1 MRNLKTTVLLLLGF
15 ALIYSGC
22 DFRKL
27 PLPVEKSG
35 IMAFGANDT
44 SYIEIKPVWN
54 SSFLG
59 RTLNRPT
66 DIIVGPDGYL
76 WVANSGNNEIFS
88 LTKAGEILSSNNFDN
103 LRPLLHPTALS
114 LDSKLNLLMVN
125 GSDTIFVWNEYA
137 NLIGIDSVASRV
149 VFRRISGDTVHYS
162 IEQAAQFLA
171 APVDS
176 LHLHFLRFL
185 FRKNEND
192 IRSLSS
198 IHPFYISPDP
208 SRRYVGI
215 AAGKFGS
222 EEVYVSETFRNRI
235 ARFKLIPERR
245 LKLKNGVEVFSYKGM
260 FDRNVVTY
268 GSGAGTVDTP
278 RGIFVDRSG
287 NLYLTQ
293 LGGNFLVQKLL
304 AGTFMS
310 QYELHKDPIMDLN
323 RFDQPVDITLDGDN
337 NIFVVDRGL
346 KKVFKFGNSGP
357 SAGKEISLGNKGLGT
372 AEFVDPRGILVTDKV
387 VYITDAGT
395 NEIRRFKLS
404 ISENDLPMSDQ
415 NQP

>member
-1 MRNLKTTVLLLLGF
+1 MKNIRFIGLLFLFL
-15 ALIYSGC
+15 AIVYSGC

-35 IMAFGANDT
+35 VTAFGANDT
-44 SYIEIKPVWN
+44 SYIEVKPVWN
-54 SSFLG
+54 SSYLG
-59 RTLNRPT
+59 KNLNQPT

-88 LTKAGEILSSNNFDN
+88 LTKAGEILSSHDFNQI
-103 LRPLLHPTALS
+103 RPLSHPTALS

-125 GSDTIFVWNEYA
+125 GSDTIFVWNEYV
-137 NLIGIDSVASRV
+137 NLIGIDSIASQI
-149 VFRRISGDTVHYS
+149 VFKRLSGDTVHYS
-162 IEQAAQFLA
+162 VEKGAAFLKSG
-171 APVDS
+171 VDS
-176 LHLHFLRFL
+176 LHFERYL
-185 FRKNEND
+185 FQKNESD
-192 IRSLSS
+192 IRPVRF

-208 SRRYVGI
+208 DLKYMGI
-215 AAGKFGS
+215 AAGKYAS

-235 ARFKLIPERR
+235 ARFRLIPEFR
-245 LKLKNGVEVFSYKGM
+245 LRLKNGVEVFSYKGR

-278 RGIFVDRSG
+278 RGIFVDQSG

-293 LGGNFLVQKLL
+293 LGGNFLVQKLV
-304 AGTFMS
+304 AGTFIS

-323 RFDQPVDITLDGDN
+323 RFAKPVDVSLDGDN
-337 NIFVVDRGL
+337 NIFVIDREL
-346 KKVFKFGNSGP
+346 KKVFKFGNSG
-357 SAGKEISLGNKGLGT
+357 SAAGKEISLGNKGLGV
-372 AEFVDPRGILVTDKV
+372 AKFVDPRGILVTDKV
-387 VYITDAGT
+387 VYVTDAGA

-404 ISENDLPMSDQ
+404 VSESDLPNPDQ

>member
-1 MRNLKTTVLLLLGF
+1 M
-15 ALIYSGC
+15 
-22 DFRKL
+22 
-27 PLPVEKSG
+27 
-35 IMAFGANDT
+35 
-44 SYIEIKPVWN
+44 
-54 SSFLG
+54 
-59 RTLNRPT
+59 
-66 DIIVGPDGYL
+66 
-76 WVANSGNNEIFS
+76 
-88 LTKAGEILSSNNFDN
+88 
-103 LRPLLHPTALS
+103 
-114 LDSKLNLLMVN
+114 
-125 GSDTIFVWNEYA
+125 
-137 NLIGIDSVASRV
+137 
-149 VFRRISGDTVHYS
+149 
-162 IEQAAQFLA
+162 
-171 APVDS
+171 
-176 LHLHFLRFL
+176 
-185 FRKNEND
+185 
-192 IRSLSS
+192 
-198 IHPFYISPDP
+198 
-208 SRRYVGI
+208 GI

-235 ARFKLIPERR
+235 ARFKLIPEFR
-245 LKLKNGVEVFSYKGM
+245 LKLKNGVEVFSYKGW

-278 RGIFVDRSG
+278 RGIFIDRSG

-323 RFDQPVDITLDGDN
+323 RFGQPVDITLDGDN

-357 SAGKEISLGNKGLGT
+357 TAGKEISLGNKGLGA

-387 VYITDAGT
+387 VYVTDAGT

-404 ISENDLPMSDQ
+404 ISENDLPVSDQ